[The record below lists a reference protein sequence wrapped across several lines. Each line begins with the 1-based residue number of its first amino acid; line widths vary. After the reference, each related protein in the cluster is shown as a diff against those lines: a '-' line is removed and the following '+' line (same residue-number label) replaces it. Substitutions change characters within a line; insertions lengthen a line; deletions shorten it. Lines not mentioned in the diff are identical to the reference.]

1 MPIIDL
7 LRVIYCTPFLLY
19 SCYTDVLTRRVSNQV
34 WKIML
39 VGGALFV
46 IYDLLN
52 GGLPAL
58 LKVALSGGIIFIFV
72 YILFQLGGF
81 GGADAKSLIVLAI
94 IIPVY
99 PVIELLGFTF
109 PHQGEPLID
118 LFAFSVFGNAVL
130 LTIVVPLSL
139 FLYNLLTLK
148 PREIIEKPAY
158 IFVGYKS
165 DISKLLNSH
174 IKLIEEHHLSGNE
187 VQTKF
192 TRGGVDIN
200 EATVSEL
207 EKFAANGL
215 IDPRV
220 WVTPGLPFMIP
231 ITLGFFT
238 AVFFGDLI
246 FMLTK
251 FLLYY

>member
-7 LRVIYCTPFLLY
+7 LRVIYCTPFLIY
-19 SCYTDVLTRRVSNQV
+19 SCYTDILTRRVSNQV

-39 VGGALFV
+39 FGGALFV

-52 GGLPAL
+52 GGLLAL
-58 LKVALSGGIIFIFV
+58 LIVALSGGIIFIFV

-94 IIPVY
+94 VIPIY
-99 PVIELLGFTF
+99 PEIELLGLTF
-109 PHQGEPLID
+109 PHQGVPLIN

-139 FLYNLLTLK
+139 LLYNLLTLK
-148 PREIIEKPAY
+148 PREILEKPAY
-158 IFVGYKS
+158 IFVGYKA

-174 IKLIEEHHLSGNE
+174 IKLIEEYYLSGNE

-192 TRGGVDIN
+192 RRGGADIN
-200 EATVSEL
+200 EDTVSEL
-207 EKFAANGL
+207 EKFATGGL
-215 IDPRV
+215 MDRRV

-251 FLLYY
+251 LLLNY

>member
-7 LRVIYCTPFLLY
+7 LRVIYCTPFLFY
-19 SCYTDVLTRRVSNQV
+19 SCYTDILTRRVSNQL

-46 IYDLLN
+46 MYDLLN
-52 GGLPAL
+52 GGLPVL

-94 IIPVY
+94 IIPAY
-99 PVIELLGFTF
+99 PEIELLGLNF
-109 PHQGEPLID
+109 PHQGVPLID

-130 LTIVVPLSL
+130 LTIVVPMSL

-148 PREIIEKPAY
+148 PREIMEKPAY
-158 IFVGYKS
+158 IFVGYKA

-174 IKLIEEHHLSGNE
+174 IKLIEEYYLSGDE
-187 VQTKF
+187 VKTKF
-192 TRGGVDIN
+192 RRGGADIN
-200 EATVSEL
+200 EDTVSEL
-207 EKFAANGL
+207 EKFAANRQM
-215 IDPRV
+215 DRRV

>member
-1 MPIIDL
+1 MPLIDI
-7 LRVIYCTPFLLY
+7 LRVLYCTPFLLY
-19 SCYTDVLTRRVSNQV
+19 SCYTDIHTRKVSNHV

-39 VGGALFV
+39 IGGALFV
-46 IYDLLN
+46 LFDLIN
-52 GGLPAL
+52 GGIPAL
-58 LKVALSGGIIFIFV
+58 IKVAVSGGIIFIFV

-99 PVIELLGFTF
+99 PEIEVLGLTL
-109 PHQGEPLID
+109 PHHGVPLID

-139 FLYNLLTLK
+139 FLYNLYTLK
-148 PREIIEKPAY
+148 SREILEKPAY
-158 IFVGYKS
+158 IFVGYKA
-165 DISKLLNSH
+165 DISRLLNNH
-174 IKLIEEHHLSGNE
+174 IKLIEEYYLSGGE
-187 VQTKF
+187 IHTKF
-192 TRGGVDIN
+192 RRGGVDIN
-200 EATVSEL
+200 EDIVNEL
-207 EKFAANGL
+207 EKFSGDGL
-215 IDPRV
+215 MDRRV